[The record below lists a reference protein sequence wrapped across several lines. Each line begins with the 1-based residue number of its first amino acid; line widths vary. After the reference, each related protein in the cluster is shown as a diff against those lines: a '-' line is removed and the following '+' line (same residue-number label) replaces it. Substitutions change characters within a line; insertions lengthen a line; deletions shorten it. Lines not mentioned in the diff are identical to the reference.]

1 MNFEIIISL
10 QPGEGLIS
18 NGSIQ
23 FSSSNVV
30 VFAVGLETMN
40 NNNNYNNNNNNKTI
54 LAILQYFFKMLSC
67 KTITIFGEFYTLYSS
82 SKG

>member
-1 MNFEIIISL
+1 MNFEIIIPL
-10 QPGEGLIS
+10 QPGEDLIS
-18 NGSIQ
+18 HGSIQ

-40 NNNNYNNNNNNKTI
+40 NSNNYNNNNNKTI
-54 LAILQYFFKMLSC
+54 LAILQYFFKMLSR
-67 KTITIFGEFYTLYSS
+67 KTITILGEFYTLYSS

>member
-1 MNFEIIISL
+1 MNFEIMIPL

-18 NGSIQ
+18 HGSIQ

-40 NNNNYNNNNNNKTI
+40 NNNNNNNNNKTI
-54 LAILQYFFKMLSC
+54 LAILQYFFKMLSR
-67 KTITIFGEFYTLYSS
+67 KTITILGEFYTLYSS
-82 SKG
+82 SKD

>member
-1 MNFEIIISL
+1 MNFEIIIPL

-18 NGSIQ
+18 HGSIQ

-40 NNNNYNNNNNNKTI
+40 NNNNYNNNNNNNKTI
-54 LAILQYFFKMLSC
+54 LAILQYFFKMLSR
-67 KTITIFGEFYTLYSS
+67 KTITIFGEFYTLYS
-82 SKG
+82 

>member
-1 MNFEIIISL
+1 MKRREARSLGSLMNFEIIIPL

-18 NGSIQ
+18 HGSIQ

-40 NNNNYNNNNNNKTI
+40 NNNNYNNKTK
-54 LAILQYFFKMLSC
+54 LANLQYF
-67 KTITIFGEFYTLYSS
+67 
-82 SKG
+82 

>member
-1 MNFEIIISL
+1 MNFEAIICL

-18 NGSIQ
+18 HGSIQ

-40 NNNNYNNNNNNKTI
+40 NNNQTK
-54 LAILQYFFKMLSC
+54 LVILQYSFKMLSC
-67 KTITIFGEFYTLYSS
+67 KSITIFGEFYTLYSS
-82 SKG
+82 SKD

>member
-1 MNFEIIISL
+1 MNFEIIIPL

-18 NGSIQ
+18 HGSIQ

-40 NNNNYNNNNNNKTI
+40 NNNNYNNNKTI
-54 LAILQYFFKMLSC
+54 LAILQYFFKMLSR

-82 SKG
+82 SKD

>member
-1 MNFEIIISL
+1 MNFEIIIPL

-18 NGSIQ
+18 HGSIQ

-40 NNNNYNNNNNNKTI
+40 NNNNTI
-54 LAILQYFFKMLSC
+54 LAILQYFFKMLSR

-82 SKG
+82 SKD

>member
-1 MNFEIIISL
+1 MNFKIIIPL

-18 NGSIQ
+18 HGSIQ

-40 NNNNYNNNNNNKTI
+40 NNNNYNNNKIGSANPKIDFNEI
-54 LAILQYFFKMLSC
+54 FLRLLQ
-67 KTITIFGEFYTLYSS
+67 GV
-82 SKG
+82 GGV

>member
-1 MNFEIIISL
+1 MNFEIIIPL

-18 NGSIQ
+18 HGSIQ

-30 VFAVGLETMN
+30 VFAVGLEAMN
-40 NNNNYNNNNNNKTI
+40 NNNNYNKTI
-54 LAILQYFFKMLSC
+54 LAILQYFFKMLSR
-67 KTITIFGEFYTLYSS
+67 KTITILGEFYTLYSS

>member
-1 MNFEIIISL
+1 MNFEIIIPL

-18 NGSIQ
+18 HGSIQ

-40 NNNNYNNNNNNKTI
+40 NNNNYNNNKTI
-54 LAILQYFFKMLSC
+54 LAILQYFFKMLSR
-67 KTITIFGEFYTLYSS
+67 KTITILGEFYTLYSS
-82 SKG
+82 SKD

>member
-1 MNFEIIISL
+1 MNFEIIIPL

-18 NGSIQ
+18 HGSIQ

-40 NNNNYNNNNNNKTI
+40 NNNNYTTN
-54 LAILQYFFKMLSC
+54 
-67 KTITIFGEFYTLYSS
+67 YTTKYKNCGQKVT
-82 SKG
+82 SKLGVYKS

>member
-1 MNFEIIISL
+1 MNFETIICL

-18 NGSIQ
+18 HGSIQ

-40 NNNNYNNNNNNKTI
+40 NNNNNNNKKTI
-54 LAILQYFFKMLSC
+54 LAILQYFLKC
-67 KTITIFGEFYTLYSS
+67 CCAKV
-82 SKG
+82 

>member
-1 MNFEIIISL
+1 MASPTNTAEIKRREARSYGSVMNFEIIIPL

-18 NGSIQ
+18 HGSIQ

-40 NNNNYNNNNNNKTI
+40 NNNNYNNIKTI
-54 LAILQYFFKMLSC
+54 LAILQ
-67 KTITIFGEFYTLYSS
+67 
-82 SKG
+82 

>member
-1 MNFEIIISL
+1 MNFEAIIYL

-18 NGSIQ
+18 HGSIQ

-40 NNNNYNNNNNNKTI
+40 NNNNYNNKTK
-54 LAILQYFFKMLSC
+54 LAILQYFFEMLSR
-67 KTITIFGEFYTLYSS
+67 KSITIFGEFYTLYSS
-82 SKG
+82 SKD

>member
-1 MNFEIIISL
+1 MNFEIIIPL

-18 NGSIQ
+18 HGSIQ

-40 NNNNYNNNNNNKTI
+40 NNNNYNNNNNK
-54 LAILQYFFKMLSC
+54 KMENSG
-67 KTITIFGEFYTLYSS
+67 I
-82 SKG
+82 SKSAENY

>member
-1 MNFEIIISL
+1 MNFEIIIPL

-18 NGSIQ
+18 HGSIQ

-40 NNNNYNNNNNNKTI
+40 NNNNNNNNNKGI
-54 LAILQYFFKMLSC
+54 IDGAP
-67 KTITIFGEFYTLYSS
+67 IFETV
-82 SKG
+82 

>member
-1 MNFEIIISL
+1 MNFEIIIPL

-18 NGSIQ
+18 HGSIQ

-40 NNNNYNNNNNNKTI
+40 NNNNNNKTI
-54 LAILQYFFKMLSC
+54 LAILQYFFKMLSR